1 MNKTDPEKLRA
12 LVEKWRR
19 ETWEPY
25 APGHSPTLN
34 YCADGL
40 EAIIQ
45 EAERPTPPVEE
56 IDYRFLYRSA
66 EAECIRWRRRAERLG
81 YTVEGEH
88 KSVTPPVEDA
98 VDWKKAWHALSHDT
112 GMEIEKLKQE
122 IALLQ
127 EDAVTRAKLEM
138 LDKVKTAIIAIP
150 EGESDP
156 VLIWMSVHLTIDA
169 LRAHL
174 KGSPE

>member
-98 VDWKKAWHALSHDT
+98 V
-112 GMEIEKLKQE
+112 
-122 IALLQ
+122 
-127 EDAVTRAKLEM
+127 TRAKLEM
-138 LDKVKTAIIAIP
+138 LDEVKAAIIAIP

>member
-1 MNKTDPEKLRA
+1 MAMTDPEKLRA
-12 LVEKWRR
+12 LVEKWRKPYTSK
-19 ETWEPY
+19 TWEPVVD
-25 APGHSPTLN
+25 AEN
-34 YCADGL
+34 DARARCADEL
-40 EAIIQ
+40 SALLAEAERPTPMEIAQ
-45 EAERPTPPVEE
+45 DWNTRLLGVSVSDERPTPPVEE

-98 VDWKKAWHALSHDT
+98 V
-112 GMEIEKLKQE
+112 
-122 IALLQ
+122 
-127 EDAVTRAKLEM
+127 TRAKLEM